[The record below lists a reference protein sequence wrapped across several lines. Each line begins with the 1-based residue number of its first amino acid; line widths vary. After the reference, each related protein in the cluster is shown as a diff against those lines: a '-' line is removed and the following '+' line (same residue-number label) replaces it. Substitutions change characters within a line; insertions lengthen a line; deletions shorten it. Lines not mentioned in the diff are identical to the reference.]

1 MIPTSS
7 TSSTSYSSS
16 QLLSLYQAS
25 SPMEQAII
33 RALSLNFDSLR
44 QQDLLSILQRVLPGR
59 LFNTPADRKEISSL
73 LMSLESKGLTCKE
86 KGSAHHQPL
95 IRNAVL
101 LDVLEHKVFDDY
113 NRCLQ
118 SLNQY
123 ESRGWGRTF
132 SSFNQALRKFQE
144 QLFGEAS
151 LDEIN
156 QTRVRIYDE
165 FGHVLKED
173 PLHSLLGSPVSVA
186 LLEHCTYGQNI
197 GMLLL
202 GMAMDRLQ
210 LEPELGAFLVDRM
223 QSHSVTAS
231 PALLVLY
238 LIYTGQMELAEKC
251 LNQPWPSGNEAD
263 QKCIL
268 GCLHF
273 LQGRYEQALLCLNES
288 VIQLK
293 KQTRKRKIA
302 LGHYPG
308 VFHLFSLLAV
318 DQPQNIQ
325 QGLELTDTAG
335 KQTVL
340 SNLFLLNIR
349 GVFTQMAGQTPEHI
363 SVDSS
368 LLRNLPLY
376 RFFYM
381 LSIWWITR
389 EKGMEILP
397 ELCRTMQKMA
407 LKNGYPWLAAECA
420 SLLAGMGQDPERN
433 QRKADELHLQCR
445 TVSCI
450 AIVQPK
456 EKNMQRLHALLAM
469 IATSHQQARPPVASI
484 TQRLRWFF
492 TYQQALGIC
501 ELSPVLQK
509 LGKNGKW
516 SKGRSVALKTL
527 YESYRDMEGLTDQDR
542 LICQTLA
549 YKPDYFSHY
558 RREVLVFELEKM
570 ALAAIGHPQIYL
582 SENEDV
588 LVELS
593 RGELE
598 LRISKKK
605 DILKLTLWPTRPKE
619 TSSVFLVRESPTHY
633 KVYQVNAEQEK
644 LFALFKEP
652 LVLPASTTEQ
662 VREVASSLSTMV
674 TVHSDV
680 GGGQEVEEVAADPR
694 PHLHL
699 LPFQDGLRV
708 EILTRPITNGSWHP
722 PGRGGAIVF
731 GEQEGK
737 RVQAKRDMAREREA
751 RDQLLAA
758 CPVLGYS
765 QEIEGQFLFPG
776 PAESLELLSQ
786 LQQFPDCTV
795 HWPRGQSFSL
805 RAEAGFN
812 NLSLRI
818 KKDRDW
824 FAASGSLQVDE
835 QTVLDLQELLG
846 LLDLAQ
852 GRFVPLQ
859 DGSYLALTSALRKRL
874 EELRIYSEKGKE
886 GLRFNPLAALALDDL
901 TSEVSVEGDR
911 QWMAHKK
918 RLSEIITPSLP
929 STLTAS
935 LRDYQV
941 QGFSWLAQLSH
952 WQMGA
957 CLADDMG
964 LGKTLQALAVILLRA
979 PLGPTLVVAPLS
991 VAGNWAEEASR
1002 FAPTLNVK
1010 SYGQGDR
1017 QEMLDGLGSF
1027 DLLICSYGL
1036 LQVQG
1041 EMLAKVAWQVVV
1053 LDEAQAIKNRQTKRA
1068 KSAMALQAQFRLIT
1082 TGTPL
1087 ENHLGELWAL
1097 FNFINP
1103 GLLGSHQRFTEN
1115 FAIPIERDKD
1125 RERLRQLQRLI
1136 QPFIL
1141 RRMKNDVLQEL
1152 PAKTEITLKVEMSAE
1167 ESALYEAQRQSAL
1180 ARLAED
1186 KDAQDGQH
1194 LRILVE
1200 IMRLRRLCCNPA
1212 LILPDAAIASSKLK
1226 VFSDILAEMLENRH
1240 KALVFSQFI
1249 DHLAILRALLDEKK
1263 ISYQYLDG
1271 STSVSQRRE
1280 RIAAFQAGVGEVFLI
1295 SLKAGGAGLNLTAAD
1310 YVIHMDP
1317 WWNPAVE
1324 DQASDRAHRI
1334 GQERPVTVYRLVMKD
1349 SIEEQIV
1356 GLHKD
1361 KRELANSL
1369 LDGADA
1375 AGRLSAGELLD
1386 LLRGGEKG

>member
-1 MIPTSS
+1 V
-7 TSSTSYSSS
+7 
-16 QLLSLYQAS
+16 
-25 SPMEQAII
+25 EQTLI
-33 RALSLNFDSLR
+33 RALSLNFSSMR
-44 QQDLLSILQRVLPGR
+44 QQDLLSIVQELLPGR
-59 LFNTPADRKEISSL
+59 FFSTPSDRKEISNL
-73 LMSLESKGLTCKE
+73 LMKLESKGLICKE

-101 LDVLEHKVFDDY
+101 LDVLELKMFNDY
-113 NRCLQ
+113 NRCLK
-118 SLNQY
+118 SLHKN
-123 ESRGWGRTF
+123 ETWGWGRTF
-132 SSFNQALRKFQE
+132 STFNQALRTFQTE
-144 QLFGEAS
+144 IFGDAS
-151 LDEIN
+151 IDTIN
-156 QTRVRIYDE
+156 HTRRKIYDE
-165 FGHVLKED
+165 FGHVLKQD
-173 PLHSLLGSPVSVA
+173 PFLYLLGSPVSVA
-186 LLEHCTYGQNI
+186 LLGHCAYAQNI

-202 GMAMDRLQ
+202 GMAIDRLQ
-210 LEPELGAFLVDRM
+210 PEPELSAFLVDRF
-223 QSHSVTAS
+223 QSPSVTAS
-231 PALLVLY
+231 PAPLVLY
-238 LIYTGQMELAEKC
+238 LFFTGQMELAENI
-251 LNQPWPSGNEAD
+251 LNQPWPSGNEVD
-263 QKCIL
+263 QRSLL
-268 GCLHF
+268 GCRHF
-273 LQGRYEQALLCLNES
+273 LQGGYEQALLCLNES
-288 VIQLK
+288 VAQLK

-308 VFHLFSLLAV
+308 VLHFFSLLAV

-340 SNLFLLNIR
+340 SNHFLVNIR

-368 LLRNLPLY
+368 LMREYPLY
-376 RFFYM
+376 RFFYL
-381 LSIWWITR
+381 LSIWWIAR
-389 EKGMEILP
+389 EQGLEILP
-397 ELCRTMQKMA
+397 VVCKTMQQKA

-420 SLLAGMGQDPERN
+420 SLLAAMGEDRERN
-433 QRKADELHLQCR
+433 QRKADELHQQCR

-450 AIVQPK
+450 GIVEPK

-469 IATSHQQARPPVASI
+469 IATAQPQARQPVMTTS
-484 TQRLRWFF
+484 QRLIWLFS
-492 TYQQALGIC
+492 YHKDPGIC
-501 ELSPVLQK
+501 ELSPVLRK

-542 LICQTLA
+542 MICQTLA
-549 YKPDYFSHY
+549 YKPDHFSYY
-558 RREVLVFELEKM
+558 RRDVLGFQLEKM

-582 SENEDV
+582 AENEEV

-605 DILKLTLWPTRPKE
+605 DSLNLTLWPTPPKE
-619 TSSVFLVRESPTHY
+619 SSSVFLLRESPTHY
-633 KVYQVNAEQEK
+633 KVYQINAEQGK
-644 LFALFKEP
+644 LFALLKNP
-652 LVLPASTTEQ
+652 LVLPTTATEE
-662 VREVASSLSTMV
+662 VRKVASSLAAIV

-680 GGGQEVEEVAADPR
+680 GGGQEVEEVTADPR

-699 LPFQDGLRV
+699 LPFQDGLRAEV
-708 EILTRPITNGSWHP
+708 LTRPIPGGSWHP

-776 PAESLELLSQ
+776 PAEGLELLFQ
-786 LQQFPDCTV
+786 LQQYPGCIV

-805 RAEAGFN
+805 RSESGFN

-818 KKDRDW
+818 QKDRDW

-846 LLDLAQ
+846 LLDQAQ
-852 GRFVPLQ
+852 GRFVPLK

-874 EELRIYSEKGKE
+874 EELRVYSEKGKE
-886 GLRFNPLAALALDDL
+886 GLRFNPLAALALDGL
-901 TSEVSVEGDR
+901 ISEVSVTGDK
-911 QWMAHKK
+911 QWLAHTK
-918 RLSEIITPSLP
+918 RLSEIITPALP
-929 STLTAS
+929 STLTAT
-935 LRDYQV
+935 LREYQM

-952 WQMGA
+952 WGMGA

-979 PLGPTLVVAPLS
+979 HQGPTLVVAPLS
-991 VAGNWAEEASR
+991 VANNWAEEASR
-1002 FAPTLNVK
+1002 FAPTLKVK
-1010 SYGQGDR
+1010 LYGQGDR
-1017 QEMLDGLGSF
+1017 QEMLDGLGPF

-1041 EMLAKVAWQVVV
+1041 EMLAKVAWQMVV

-1152 PAKTEITLKVEMSAE
+1152 PAKTEITLKVEMSPE

-1186 KDAQDGQH
+1186 KDSQDGQH

-1226 VFSDILAEMLENRH
+1226 VFSDILTEMLENRH

-1249 DHLAILRALLDEKK
+1249 DHLTILRALLDEKN

-1271 STSVSQRRE
+1271 SISVNQRRE
-1280 RIAAFQAGVGEVFLI
+1280 RIAAFQAGVGDVFLI

-1386 LLRGGEKG
+1386 LLRGGGKA